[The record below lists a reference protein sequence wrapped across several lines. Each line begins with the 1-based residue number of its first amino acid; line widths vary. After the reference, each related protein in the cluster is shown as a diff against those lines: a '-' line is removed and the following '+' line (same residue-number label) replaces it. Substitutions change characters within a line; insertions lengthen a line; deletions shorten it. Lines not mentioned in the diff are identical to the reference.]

1 MVNVKVGY
9 SFNHVIVTDIMSFE
23 WLSLRCARDV
33 RNAVGI
39 CYVINMELYILNFGE
54 I

>member
-9 SFNHVIVTDIMSFE
+9 SFNHVIVTDVI
-23 WLSLRCARDV
+23 SLRCASDV

-39 CYVINMELYILNFGE
+39 CYVINMELY
-54 I
+54 